1 MSIFV
6 KDRSFYKTLLAIALP
21 IGLQNLITFAV
32 SMADTVML
40 GALGDVALSASSL
53 ANQPTFIFSVLVFGI
68 ASGACV
74 LSAQYWGKKDLDR
87 IQLIFGMGIKA
98 ALAFSV
104 LVTLLAFLFPEQ
116 IMRIFT
122 NEEPVIAAGKEY
134 LSVIC
139 FTYFFLGITSILTS
153 MLKSIEIVRI
163 SVVVSCIS
171 VAVNVFFN
179 WVFIF
184 GNLGA
189 PAMGVRGAAIAT
201 LIARIT
207 ETAIVIVYMIFFE
220 KKVNFQLKK
229 MLPNDKDL
237 WKDFFK
243 YGLPGV
249 INEFMWSLGT
259 SMQSIVIGRLGSAAV
274 SANSITGVV
283 QQLATIF
290 IFGVAHAAAVIIG
303 KAIGEGDQPRA
314 HAYAKTLQAFCVM
327 MGVVGACIVLVTR
340 GFSISMFNVSEEA
353 KALAQQLL
361 IINAILV
368 FFVSYTAPT
377 MVGILRGGGDIK
389 FVMWLDILCLWA
401 FTTPMGFLTGLV
413 LKFPVWAV
421 FAVMRLDEVIKSV
434 IVFFRLRG
442 TGWIRNVT
450 RD

>member
-1 MSIFV
+1 MFLAYKINKNNGRFVSDTAGPSGGLITLMSIFV

-98 ALAFSV
+98 ALVFSI

-122 NEEPVIAAGKEY
+122 NEEPVIAAGTEY

-179 WVFIF
+179 WILIF

-207 ETAIVIVYMIFFE
+207 ETAIVIVYMVFFE

-229 MLPNDKDL
+229 MLPNDKEL

-243 YGLPGV
+243 YGLPVV

-259 SMQSIVIGRLGSAAV
+259 SMQSIVIGRLGAAAV

-290 IFGVAHAAAVIIG
+290 IFGVAM
-303 KAIGEGDQPRA
+303 R
-314 HAYAKTLQAFCVM
+314 
-327 MGVVGACIVLVTR
+327 
-340 GFSISMFNVSEEA
+340 
-353 KALAQQLL
+353 QQ
-361 IINAILV
+361 
-368 FFVSYTAPT
+368 
-377 MVGILRGGGDIK
+377 
-389 FVMWLDILCLWA
+389 
-401 FTTPMGFLTGLV
+401 
-413 LKFPVWAV
+413 
-421 FAVMRLDEVIKSV
+421 
-434 IVFFRLRG
+434 
-442 TGWIRNVT
+442 
-450 RD
+450 